1 MVPKADLK
9 FVICSNFINV
19 ILHRLQPFLK
29 FSIQHIVR
37 QSDTVQNVLE
47 VHYNSSN
54 ERIQVLYI

>member
-19 ILHRLQPFLK
+19 ILPTLQPFLK

-37 QSDTVQNVLE
+37 QSDTVQNELE
-47 VHYNSSN
+47 VHYN
-54 ERIQVLYI
+54 